1 MTMLHKFAAAAAL
14 GAAVFAVTPAGAQG
28 WYNDGYQDGWR
39 GPRADRYGPSGAYP
53 SWGVQN
59 GPRTDVQGWNGGY
72 YGNNGYDDRA
82 GAGISEVAVC
92 PDGYHLGRNGRLC
105 WPD

>member
-1 MTMLHKFAAAAAL
+1 MLHKFVAAAAL
-14 GAAVFAVTPAGAQG
+14 GAAVFVAGPAGAQG

-39 GPRADRYGPSGAYP
+39 GSRSDHYGPGGNYP

-59 GPRTDVQGWNGGY
+59 GPRTDVLGWNGARY
-72 YGNNGYDDRA
+72 GYDGYDYRGGA
-82 GAGISEVAVC
+82 GAGVAAVC
-92 PDGYHLGRNGRLC
+92 PAGYHLGRNGSLC